1 MCWRRRRAGSED
13 EGPEGPPDPEAP
25 PDRAALLAA
34 RWARITRRLRHL
46 ARIRRLW
53 AHLGQ
58 FLQLLAAL
66 NPKRD
71 RRKHE

>member
-1 MCWRRRRAGSED
+1 MCWRRRSTGSED
-13 EGPEGPPDPEAP
+13 PPDPEAP
-25 PDRAALLAA
+25 PDREAIIAA
-34 RWARITRRLRHL
+34 RWARITRRLRHF

-58 FLQLLAAL
+58 FLQLFAAL

-71 RRKHE
+71 RRKRE